1 MMGPKATVTVVDFSP
16 LLCFSKHN
24 KTTVQ
29 IRIREDMK
37 KMVQLPV
44 LKNLPTSAAAGDTRG
59 QKVFGVSLM
68 ELSKFGLVKDG
79 VPAVFRSMVEFLRQH
94 GE

>member
-1 MMGPKATVTVVDFSP
+1 MMGPKAAVSVVDFSP

-44 LKNLPTSAAAGDTRG
+44 LKNLPTSDTAGDMGG

-68 ELSKFGLVKDG
+68 ELSKLGLVKDN

>member
-1 MMGPKATVTVVDFSP
+1 MWPKAAVPVVNFSP

-24 KTTVQ
+24 KTAVQ

-44 LKNLPTSAAAGDTRG
+44 LKNLPTSATSAGDKRG
-59 QKVFGVSLM
+59 QRVFGVSLI
-68 ELSKFGLVKDG
+68 ELSKLGLVQDG
-79 VPAVFRSMVEFLRQH
+79 VPSVFRSMVEYLRRH

>member
-1 MMGPKATVTVVDFSP
+1 MWPRAAVPVVDFSP
-16 LLCFSKHN
+16 FLCFSKHN
-24 KTTVQ
+24 KTAVQ

-44 LKNLPTSAAAGDTRG
+44 LKNLPTSATAGDERG
-59 QKVFGVSLM
+59 PRVFGVALM
-68 ELSKFGLVKDG
+68 ELSKLGLVKDG
-79 VPAVFRSMVEFLRQH
+79 VPSVLRSMVEYLRQN

>member
-1 MMGPKATVTVVDFSP
+1 MWPKASVPVVDFSP

-24 KTTVQ
+24 KTAVQ

-44 LKNLPTSAAAGDTRG
+44 LKNLPTSATAGDKSAQR
-59 QKVFGVSLM
+59 VFGVSLR
-68 ELSKFGLVKDG
+68 ELSTSGSVKDG
-79 VPAVFRSMVEFLRQH
+79 VPSVFRSMVEYLRQH

>member
-1 MMGPKATVTVVDFSP
+1 MPVVDFSP

-24 KTTVQ
+24 KTAVQ
-29 IRIREDMK
+29 IKIREDMK

-44 LKNLPTSAAAGDTRG
+44 LKNLPTSATTGDSQRSG
-59 QKVFGVSLM
+59 QRVFGVSLM
-68 ELSKFGLVKDG
+68 EMSKLGLVKDG
-79 VPAVFRSMVEFLRQH
+79 VPLVLRSMVEYLRQH

>member
-1 MMGPKATVTVVDFSP
+1 MPVVDFSP

-24 KTTVQ
+24 ETSVQ

-44 LKNLPTSAAAGDTRG
+44 LKNLPTSATAGDKRG
-59 QKVFGVSLM
+59 PRVFGVSLM
-68 ELSKFGLVKDG
+68 ELRKLGLVKDG
-79 VPAVFRSMVEFLRQH
+79 VPSVLRSMVEYLRKH